1 MPVRAWVRR
10 FPRNVAVLPEIFQ
23 FARDFAADEG
33 VEAGPGYAID
43 LVLEELF
50 TNLVRHN
57 RDGRHD
63 IEVELERRD
72 GTVLLTLRDFD
83 VAPFDPTLV
92 PAPDLSRP
100 LEEQSRGGR
109 GIHLVRQLA
118 REFRYGHRDGV
129 SAITVSLS
137 LSSRSQEP

>member
-10 FPRNVAVLPEIFQ
+10 FPRDIAVLPDIFR
-23 FARDFAADEG
+23 FARDFATEKG
-33 VEAGPGYAID
+33 VEAGSGYAVD

-63 IEVELERRD
+63 IEIELERGD
-72 GTVLLTLRDFD
+72 GTLLLTLRDFD

-100 LEEQSRGGR
+100 LADQSKGGR

-118 REFRYGHRDGV
+118 RDFRYGHRDGV
-129 SAITVSLS
+129 SAITVSLP
-137 LSSRSQEP
+137 LSRGQES

>member
-10 FPRNVAVLPEIFQ
+10 FPRDIAVLPDIFH
-23 FARDFAADEG
+23 FAHDFAAEEG
-33 VEAGPGYAID
+33 VEVEPSHALD

-57 RDGRHD
+57 QDGRHD
-63 IEVELERRD
+63 IEVGLERGD
-72 GTVLLTLRDFD
+72 ATVKLTLRDFD
-83 VAPFDPTLV
+83 VAPFDPTQV
-92 PAPDLSRP
+92 PAPDLARP
-100 LEEQSRGGR
+100 LEEQPSGGR

-118 REFRYGHRDGV
+118 RDFHYGHRDGV

-137 LSSRSQEP
+137 LSPSQEH

>member
-10 FPRNVAVLPEIFQ
+10 FPRDIAVLPDIFQ
-23 FARDFAADEG
+23 FAHEFAAEVG
-33 VEAGPGYAID
+33 VAADPSHDLD

-63 IEVELERRD
+63 IEVGLERGD
-72 GTVLLTLRDFD
+72 GTLQLTLRDFD
-83 VAPFDPTLV
+83 VAPFDPTKV
-92 PAPDLSRP
+92 PTPDLTLP
-100 LEEQSRGGR
+100 LEKQSRGGR
-109 GIHLVRQLA
+109 GIHLVRQLS
-118 REFRYGHRDGV
+118 REFHYGHRDGV

-137 LSSRSQEP
+137 LSPGEEH

>member
-1 MPVRAWVRR
+1 MPVRAWIRR
-10 FPRNVAVLPEIFQ
+10 FPRDIAVIPDIFQ
-23 FARDFAADEG
+23 FASDFAADEG
-33 VEAGPGYAID
+33 VETTSAYAID

-57 RDGRHD
+57 RDGQHE
-63 IEVELERRD
+63 IEVELERQD
-72 GTVLLTLRDFD
+72 GAVLLTLRDFD

-100 LEEQSRGGR
+100 LEAQSRGGR

-118 REFRYGHRDGV
+118 RDFKYGHRDGV
-129 SAITVSLS
+129 SAITVSLT
-137 LSSRSQEP
+137 LSPRGQER

>member
-10 FPRNVAVLPEIFQ
+10 FPRDIAALADLFH
-23 FARDFAADEG
+23 FAHDFAAEEG
-33 VEAGPGYAID
+33 VEAGPSHALD

-63 IEVELERRD
+63 IEVELERGN
-72 GTVLLTLRDFD
+72 GTLRLVLRDFD
-83 VAPFDPTLV
+83 VAPFDPTTV
-92 PAPDLSRP
+92 PSPDLTLP

-118 REFRYGHRDGV
+118 REFRYGHHDGV
-129 SAITVSLS
+129 SAITVALP
-137 LSSRSQEP
+137 LTPGQEH

>member
-10 FPRNVAVLPEIFQ
+10 FPRDIAALPEIF
-23 FARDFAADEG
+23 DFAHEFAAESG
-33 VEAGPGYAID
+33 VAAEPGHALD

-63 IEVELERRD
+63 IEVGLERRD
-72 GTVLLTLRDFD
+72 GAIQLTLRDFD
-83 VAPFDPTLV
+83 VTPFDPTTV
-92 PAPDLSRP
+92 PSPDLTLP
-100 LEEQSRGGR
+100 LEEQTRGGR

-137 LSSRSQEP
+137 LSPRQER